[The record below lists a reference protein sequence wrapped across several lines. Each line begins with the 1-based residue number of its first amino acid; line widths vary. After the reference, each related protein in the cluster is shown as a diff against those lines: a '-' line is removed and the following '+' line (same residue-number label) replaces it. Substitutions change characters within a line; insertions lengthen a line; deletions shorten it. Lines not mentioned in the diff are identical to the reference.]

1 MERFQKFPDETVPEF
16 PDETV
21 SEFPDETVSE
31 FPDETVSEF
40 PRKNED
46 FCVFLSTT
54 TGGQGKLL
62 VLEYVALRRC
72 IRAAAAG
79 I

>member
-16 PDETV
+16 PDGTV
-21 SEFPDETVSE
+21 PE

-46 FCVFLSTT
+46 FCAFLSTT
-54 TGGQGKLL
+54 TGRHGKLL
-62 VLEYVALRRC
+62 VLLVDRELSTYA
-72 IRAAAAG
+72 
-79 I
+79 